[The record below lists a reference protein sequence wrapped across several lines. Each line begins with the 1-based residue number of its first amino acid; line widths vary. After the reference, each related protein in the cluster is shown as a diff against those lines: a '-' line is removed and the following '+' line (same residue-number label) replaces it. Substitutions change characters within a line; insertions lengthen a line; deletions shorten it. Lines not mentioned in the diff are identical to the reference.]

1 MPVAGMTR
9 MADQGPGRDD
19 VRPETVVRMHA
30 IAAGLR
36 AGGLEARVYDTH
48 GVLDIRAG
56 LSDPAGKGTEVTVDE
71 DGYVSVSYWNDPAA
85 TPIEIIEVI
94 GRVLAAITG

>member
-1 MPVAGMTR
+1 MTEHTP
-9 MADQGPGRDD
+9 GPGD

-30 IAAGLR
+30 IAAGLQR
-36 AGGLEARVYDTH
+36 GGLHARVYDTQ
-48 GVLDIRAG
+48 GVLDIRAT
-56 LSDPAGKGTEVTVDE
+56 LSDPAGKGTDVTLDE
-71 DGYVSVSYWNDPAA
+71 DGYVTVSYWNGPAA

>member
-1 MPVAGMTR
+1 MTR
-9 MADQGPGRDD
+9 MTEQAPSRDD

-36 AGGLEARVYDTH
+36 GRGLEARVYETH
-48 GVLDIRAG
+48 GVLDIRAT
-56 LSDPAGKGTEVTVDE
+56 LSDAAGKGTEVTVDE

>member
-1 MPVAGMTR
+1 MTP
-9 MADQGPGRDD
+9 MTEQAPGRDD
-19 VRPETVVRMHA
+19 VRPETVVRMDA
-30 IAAGLR
+30 IAAGLQAR
-36 AGGLEARVYDTH
+36 GLQARVHDTH
-48 GVLDIRAG
+48 GVLDIRAT

-94 GRVLAAITG
+94 GRVLAAITGQPFAV